1 MGKQLK
7 AESAPSIRDRI
18 IELRRVKGSVL
29 LENPRNFR
37 RHPEAQRAAL
47 RGILGEVG
55 IADAL
60 LARET
65 PDGLMLIDGHLRR
78 EELPDTEL
86 PVLVLDVTEEEAD
99 KILLTLDPLAA
110 MAEMEGTAVR
120 ALLERLD
127 WQAEDG
133 LRALLDDL
141 ARQADKVIGPAEG
154 LTDPDDAPPVPEEPI
169 SARGD
174 VWICGDHRVMCGDA
188 TSAEDVVK
196 LMGGGCT

>member
-99 KILLTLDPLAA
+99 KLLLTLDPLAA

-120 ALLERLD
+120 ALLERLE

-141 ARQADKVIGPAEG
+141 RDQAGIVPDFQPVGMDEQGRLDEKAKV
-154 LTDPDDAPPVPEEPI
+154 TCPE
-169 SARGD
+169 
-174 VWICGDHRVMCGDA
+174 CGHEFA
-188 TSAEDVVK
+188 A
-196 LMGGGCT
+196 